1 MVQILLSLQKHI
13 QLADNPVIYSA
24 RIISVIFE
32 PIVKENWVQAAEFS
46 QVLYVPNLRS
56 NLLSYLYLI
65 HNKNFEIY
73 ISLSAIFFKL
83 NVSILFMETINYK
96 NSAILNIT
104 TITLENALSVS
115 TIPTDLFLWYYYF
128 TYYNYT
134 NVKIIEHKLV
144 LNWIHM

>member
-1 MVQILLSLQKHI
+1 
-13 QLADNPVIYSA
+13 
-24 RIISVIFE
+24 
-32 PIVKENWVQAAEFS
+32 
-46 QVLYVPNLRS
+46 
-56 NLLSYLYLI
+56 
-65 HNKNFEIY
+65 
-73 ISLSAIFFKL
+73 
-83 NVSILFMETINYK
+83 METINYK

>member
-1 MVQILLSLQKHI
+1 LVQILLSLQKHI

-32 PIVKENWVQAAEFS
+32 PIVKEKWVQAAEFS